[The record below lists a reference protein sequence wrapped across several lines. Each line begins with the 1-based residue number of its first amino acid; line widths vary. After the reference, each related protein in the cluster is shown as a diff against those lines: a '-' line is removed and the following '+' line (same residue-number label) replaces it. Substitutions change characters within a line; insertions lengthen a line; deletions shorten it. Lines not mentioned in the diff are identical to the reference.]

1 MQPQNNNNATTGT
14 TTDNNSIDNE
24 NTDFLPLR
32 LQRLYASTD
41 RLQQNLQATFRQA
54 LQQQSKAE
62 DLIRQSYLSAKWPIE
77 AVAARRGLRLTTT
90 TTTTTATN
98 IAGDEEK
105 DETQTAPPSLDEELR
120 RIRVDRIER
129 LPSPYLWQLLEDM
142 EGRIARLHE
151 DERHYPLML
160 QLLLPAQ
167 QQSSPPTSN
176 TIQTIFFVATA
187 VQTQQQALWT
197 AVQQAAARSARV
209 DQVRRQY
216 DNYSRRTRTR
226 HHYPYSNGNVLEA
239 ARRQER
245 EHQQRIEDQIR
256 GMYVQVAGTT
266 TTTNTTG
273 NTTTTTT
280 LGTAGATT
288 TTKPRVFSFS
298 SSTFGAPTLAAPAA
312 FGTAVFL
319 ARHRPLVRRQRLV
332 LRQHRQRLVQRRP
345 LARRRPLVVL
355 CP

>member
-1 MQPQNNNNATTGT
+1 MKSCVAFSTTRPA
-14 TTDNNSIDNE
+14 
-24 NTDFLPLR
+24 F
-32 LQRLYASTD
+32 
-41 RLQQNLQATFRQA
+41 
-54 LQQQSKAE
+54 
-62 DLIRQSYLSAKWPIE
+62 
-77 AVAARRGLRLTTT
+77 V
-90 TTTTTATN
+90 
-98 IAGDEEK
+98 
-105 DETQTAPPSLDEELR
+105 
-120 RIRVDRIER
+120 VDRIDSER

-176 TIQTIFFVATA
+176 TIQTIFSVATA

-216 DNYSRRTRTR
+216 DNYSRRTRTRTR

-312 FGTAVFL
+312 FGTAVFG
-319 ARHRPLVRRQRLV
+319 AAPAFGTAPTFGTMAAPATHR
-332 LRQHRQRLVQRRP
+332 RRP